1 MLKKNYKLLLS
12 AIAIL
17 SLTAFPLVENT
28 AYGQSDSS
36 EEPETS
42 YPAFD
47 VGGFLQQQ
55 FIADQT
61 PDSPPRFSTHRARMG
76 VTGKIT
82 ELISITLIGGYTEPP
97 NNTPR
102 LVNAFVD
109 FDIHPLL
116 QVRTGQFLVPFGL
129 EGPQP
134 IPLNPAIERSTTI
147 RGLNTFAMFR
157 DVGVQI
163 SGSRSMISYAVAVV
177 NGAGANQTEQID
189 PKDLIGRVGVTLTDE
204 IEVGLSGHVGQYQP
218 NPATDTHE
226 SRYRAGLDVSYIGHP
241 LFLRG
246 EYQIREDDRPAT
258 GGQTMNGGYLLG
270 GYELTDKL
278 ETIARYEYFDRNTSL
293 DDNHFTGFTIG
304 ASYYFVSNT
313 RLSANY
319 EFRDDQLNPD
329 LGNLFTIQMQV
340 TL

>member
-1 MLKKNYKLLLS
+1 MLTKTHKILLS

-17 SLTAFPLVENT
+17 SLTAFSLLVNT

-36 EEPETS
+36 DEPEIS
-42 YPAFD
+42 YPAFN

-61 PDSPPRFSTHRARMG
+61 PDSPPRFSTHRARLG

-82 ELISITLIGGYTEPP
+82 EKISINLIGGYTELP

-116 QVRTGQFLVPFGL
+116 QVRTGQVLVPFGL

-134 IPLNPAIERSTTI
+134 IPLNPAIERSTVI

-157 DVGVQI
+157 DVGIQV
-163 SGSRSMISYAVAVV
+163 SGSRSMVNYAVAVV

-189 PKDLIGRVGVTLTDE
+189 PKDIIGRVGVNLTDE
-204 IEVGLSGHVGQYQP
+204 IGVGLSGHVGQYQP
-218 NPATDTHE
+218 NPAIDNNE
-226 SRYRAGLDVSYIGHP
+226 SRYRAGLDVGYTGNP

-246 EYQIREDDRPAT
+246 EYQIREDDRPT
-258 GGQTMNGGYLLG
+258 TDSQKMNGGYLLG

-278 ETIARYEYFDRNTSL
+278 ETIARYEYYDRNTSL
-293 DDNHFTGFTIG
+293 DNDHVTGLTIG
-304 ASYYFVSNT
+304 ANYYFVGNT

-319 EFRDDQLNPD
+319 TFRDDQINPD
-329 LGNLFTIQMQV
+329 LGNLFAGQMQV